1 MGGTVSRRDTRVMS
15 GPGPN
20 IDEEQTAAPG
30 EAGTPLRGRLGIL
43 SVNRSFARLWAG
55 EALSE
60 AGSQVTTI
68 AMPLLV
74 LSLTGSPAKAGLIGV
89 ARSVASPL
97 SVLPAGVI
105 ADRLDRRRLMIICA
119 LGRTIAIG
127 SVPLALV
134 LGAPSLTQLVLVS
147 LLDATLSSASEV
159 AERGLLAD
167 VVPAAALPDA
177 VTLNEARSA
186 AAVLAGPP
194 AGGALFGLAR
204 AVPFVADTVSFLA
217 VAAALFGLRV
227 PQRDVVGSEPP
238 RRVGLRSAFGEA
250 WEGMRW
256 LWHVPFL
263 RAGSI
268 LYASANVTINAVEL
282 LGILILRRHGVSP
295 AAIGGAYSIVGGGA
309 LVGAALASPARRR
322 VSARTGVLVEPW
334 AYALLIPLLLVFH
347 SAITV
352 GVLIGL
358 MLLPITLSSSI
369 IVGRR
374 LILAPEH
381 LRGRVQASGSFL
393 AGMFTWVGP
402 LAMGLLVEYVSESA
416 AVLALAAWALTA
428 ALAATLAP
436 GLRRLPGEAE

>member
-1 MGGTVSRRDTRVMS
+1 MS
-15 GPGPN
+15 GPASGDGLSDRPEVPS
-20 IDEEQTAAPG
+20 DATSA
-30 EAGTPLRGRLGIL
+30 PLRARLGVL

-74 LSLTGSPAKAGLIGV
+74 LSLTGSPAKAGFIGV

-97 SVLPAGVI
+97 SMLPAGVL
-105 ADRLDRRRLMIICA
+105 ADRLDRRRLMIVCA

-134 LGAPSLTQLVLVS
+134 LGTPSLTQLILVS
-147 LLDATLSSASEV
+147 LLDATLFSTSYV
-159 AERGLLAD
+159 AERGLLAE
-167 VVPAAALPDA
+167 VVPAASLPDA

-204 AVPFVADTVSFLA
+204 AVPFVADTASFLV
-217 VAAALFGLRV
+217 VAAALAGLRV
-227 PQRDVVGSEPP
+227 PKRDTDSSPTAP
-238 RRVGLRSAFGEA
+238 RRAGLRAACGEA

-256 LWHVPFL
+256 LWRVPFL

-268 LYASANVTINAVEL
+268 LYATANITITAVEL
-282 LGILILRRHGVSP
+282 LGILILRRHGASP

-309 LVGAALASPARRR
+309 LVGATLANPARRR
-322 VSARTGVLVEPW
+322 VSTRAGVLAEPW
-334 AYALLIPLLLVFH
+334 AYALLIPLLLVLH

-352 GVLIGL
+352 GAVIGL
-358 MLLPITLSSSI
+358 MFVPMTLSTSI

-374 LILAPEH
+374 LTLAPEH

-393 AGMFTWVGP
+393 AGLFAWVGP
-402 LAMGLLVEYVSESA
+402 LAMGLIVEYVSESA
-416 AVLALAAWALTA
+416 AVLALAAWALATA
-428 ALAATLAP
+428 LGATLAP
-436 GLRRLPGEAE
+436 GLRRVPGEAE